1 MPPKPTIGPTAQL
14 YVKEAGFDYLARID
28 TGARI
33 SSIHAFDIQLRG
45 SALSPMH
52 LNKGKKILFS
62 TENHQGRQARIEAIV
77 IDVPVIRTPVGS
89 EERYIVELVIGDYR
103 VHATLRDRSQMDYKL
118 LIGRNWL
125 EGHYLV
131 DVDLF

>member
-1 MPPKPTIGPTAQL
+1 MLSKRTIGPTAQL

-28 TGARI
+28 TGALI
-33 SSIHAFDIQLRG
+33 SSIHAFDIELEG
-45 SALSPMH
+45 SVMSPMH

-62 TENHQGRQARIEAIV
+62 TENHQGMQARIEAVI
-77 IDVPVIRTPVGS
+77 IDVPVIRTPIGS

-103 VHATLRDRSQMDYKL
+103 VLATLRDRSQMDYKL

-125 EGHYLV
+125 QGHYLV
-131 DVDLF
+131 DVDLL